1 MESDLPHHHHFFHGH
16 HQKQM
21 NPGLTRYQS
30 APSSYL
36 CGFLDREFCEE
47 FLNRPTSPE
56 TERIFARFLAS
67 SGGNTENVSNQNFG
81 LIKQDSPVREAMPQV
96 NQQAQILASVNSN
109 DTTRLHQQQQQQT
122 NYSVASQGFYQNS
135 SKPPLPDKNSGCGM
149 DYRMATSMGMERL
162 PQMKSTTGGS
172 NSNLVRHSSSPAGLF
187 SNINVDV
194 ENGIL
199 FFFSVSINFI
209 VSFWVSSYT
218 FQIIYLNYPIK
229 ECFIFFLNNLCCK
242 LMLEVLNYV

>member
-209 VSFWVSSYT
+209 VSF
-218 FQIIYLNYPIK
+218 
-229 ECFIFFLNNLCCK
+229 
-242 LMLEVLNYV
+242 